1 MINGP
6 SDFRPHHHEIP
17 HSLSADEHGA
27 TATEYSILA
36 GFIAIAIVAG
46 VGLFGTSLSTY
57 VTGLATG
64 IKTAL
69 GIP

>member
-1 MINGP
+1 MSYRVRLVIAVAALFNRLRDQE
-6 SDFRPHHHEIP
+6 S
-17 HSLSADEHGA
+17 GA

-36 GFIAIAIVAG
+36 GFIAIVVVAG
-46 VGLFGTSLSTY
+46 VGLFGVALDSFFVFLT
-57 VTGLATG
+57 TG